1 MNKFF
6 VTDEV
11 YNDRLN
17 ICKSCVYYFKPTG
30 SCKVCLCFM
39 KIKARIANQECPQK
53 YWSKTKEIDRDVN
66 IPNHLIE
73 EVLLIWKDIEKGIA
87 KDQATKKRMITLF
100 NTIYGTNYDTG
111 TSCSSCL
118 VDCFKGIKRIYEKYK
133 T

>member
-6 VTDEV
+6 VKDNV
-11 YNDRLN
+11 YQDRLA
-17 ICKSCVYYFKPTG
+17 ICNDCVYYFKPTG

-39 KIKARIANQECPQK
+39 SIKARIGSQECPQK
-53 YWSKTKEIDRDVN
+53 YWGKTKELLPPDVV
-66 IPNHLIE
+66 PNHLIE

-118 VDCFKGIKRIYEKYK
+118 VDCFKGIKRIYDKYER
-133 T
+133 

>member
-17 ICKSCVYYFKPTG
+17 ICKECVYYFRPTG

-39 KIKARIANQECPQK
+39 SIKARISMMECPQK
-53 YWSKTKEIDRDVN
+53 YWPKTKELEQPDD
-66 IPNHLIE
+66 IPNELIE
-73 EVLLIWKDIEKGIA
+73 ECLLIWDDIKTGIA
-87 KDQATKKRMITLF
+87 KNQAVKKRMITLY
-100 NTIYGTNYDTG
+100 NTIYGANYDIG
-111 TSCSSCL
+111 TSCGTCL
-118 VDCFKGIKRIYEKYK
+118 NDSFKGIKRIYEKYR